1 MDAVRPGRS
10 GSVAIRKELIMT
22 KKLSLAVG
30 LVAAMAAS
38 LAMAQAGGG
47 YGAGAGMGRGCG
59 AQCVG
64 GCPGAGPGGGQGK
77 VLLTPDERAQFH
89 DAMHAVKTVDECN
102 ALVAQHRQ
110 LLQDRAKEAGV
121 APPTG
126 PRGDPC
132 ERMKAR
138 GFIS

>member
-1 MDAVRPGRS
+1 
-10 GSVAIRKELIMT
+10 MT

-59 AQCVG
+59 AQCVD
-64 GCPGAGPGGGQGK
+64 GCPGGGPGYGPGNGRCGGAGPGGGQGK
-77 VLLTPDERAQFH
+77 ALLTPDERAQYH

-102 ALVAQHRQ
+102 ALVVQHRQ

-121 APPTG
+121 APPAG
-126 PRGDPC
+126 PRGNPC